1 LPHQLLWVLVELI
14 SQSDPFIL
22 FFPWMDVIEL
32 RVGMQAP
39 LLRCRSPEKGHRS

>member
-1 LPHQLLWVLVELI
+1 
-14 SQSDPFIL
+14 
-22 FFPWMDVIEL
+22 VIEL